1 MNALELHEY
10 TNAIK
15 LNKMIH
21 SDLINATEKS
31 QLTKYKKQI
40 ANRQVCVYY
49 KFARDCYGVGN
60 HGRVFA
66 NNSLSLQ
73 SFRKEIRHTLAE
85 EFYIDIDIVNAHPNF
100 LQQLCV
106 QHKWEHKYLAHYIE
120 KRERVLNELQK
131 HYKITADVAKN
142 SILTIIN
149 GGEGLEDT
157 HSFIVEFKKE
167 MKAVRD
173 NLMNAEPDLVKYVN
187 DKRRKKSSNL
197 SGTVIS
203 IKLCDIENTILMSM
217 LDFFRSKQLIV
228 GVLVFDGLMVEK
240 NDIINDDLL
249 NECCKYVNE
258 KLGWTIKLAIKPM
271 KMGFDLSIFDKEDYD
286 NVKKRFEIDIAK
298 VNQSDLFIRCIGDEI
313 NLINTTSLKHT
324 YNNWWCYYNGER
336 KKFLKLWLEDPT
348 IRTYEKVD
356 FLPYPRICSDDT
368 FNLFTGLAGSKLRY
382 EEEGDIEPVL
392 LHIKKLTGNDE
403 ASFMY
408 FMKWLADMIQNPG
421 KLNGVAIV
429 FKSEQGAGKNI
440 FLDFFGNKILGKEYF
455 FSTCEFERLVGTF
468 ANGRKNK
475 ILINMD
481 ETSGKES
488 FSLSEK
494 IKSFITEETLKYE
507 QKGIDSITM
516 NNFAR
521 WIFTTNNET
530 PIKIELS
537 DRRFVVFECDSSVC
551 KNTKYFKDLA
561 EAFNDD
567 QIACSFYKALM
578 SIDLSNFDPINDRP
592 ITEVYKDIQQVNV
605 PDLFYF
611 LDYYINSFNLQTYF
625 IATSAILDSYK
636 NFCEKNGYKVIHPN
650 PRSLGRALG
659 KIKGFEEGRT
669 SNHRGFNLNP
679 QKVREF
685 INTKFSNDV

>member
-1 MNALELHEY
+1 MNTLGLKEY

-15 LNKMIH
+15 LNKLIH
-21 SDLINATEKS
+21 SDLINKTEKA

-40 ANRQVCVYY
+40 ANRQVSVYY
-49 KFARDCYGVGN
+49 EFARDCYGVGN
-60 HGRVFA
+60 HGRIFA

-85 EFYIDIDIVNAHPNF
+85 EFYVDIDIVNAHPNF
-100 LQQLCV
+100 LQQLCE
-106 QHKWEHKYLAHYIE
+106 QHKWEHKCLAQYIE
-120 KRERVLNELQK
+120 KREEVLNELHN
-131 HYKITADVAKN
+131 HYSITVDNAKK

-149 GGEGLEDT
+149 GGEGLDDSHE
-157 HSFIVEFKKE
+157 FISKFKKE

-173 NLMNAEPDLVKYVN
+173 NLMNAEQDLVKYVN
-187 DKRRKKSSNL
+187 DKRRKKTTNL
-197 SGTVIS
+197 GGSVIS
-203 IKLCDIENTILMSM
+203 IKLCDIENSILMSM
-217 LDFFRSKQLIV
+217 MDFFRSKQLTI
-228 GVLVFDGLMVEK
+228 GVLVFDGLMLEK
-240 NDIINDDLL
+240 NHLINDDLL
-249 NECCKYVNE
+249 DECCEYVNE
-258 KLGWTIKLAIKPM
+258 KLGWRIKLAIKPM
-271 KMGFDLSIFDKEDYD
+271 TMGFDLSIFDKEDYD
-286 NVKKRFEIDIAK
+286 NVKKQFEIDVAK
-298 VNQSDLFIRCIGDEI
+298 VNQSDMFIRCIGEEI
-313 NLINTTSLKHT
+313 TLITPAKLKHT
-324 YNNWWCYYNGER
+324 YNNLWCYYNGER
-336 KKFLKLWLEDPT
+336 KKFLKLWLDDPT

-368 FNLFTGLAGSKLRY
+368 FNLFTGLEGSKLRCK
-382 EEEGDIEPVL
+382 EGDIDHVL
-392 LHIKKLTGNDE
+392 LHIKKLTGNNE

-408 FMKWLADMIQNPG
+408 FMKWLADMVQRPG
-421 KLNGVAIV
+421 KLNGVAVV

-507 QKGIDSITM
+507 QKGIDSITL

-521 WIFTTNNET
+521 WIFTTNNDT

-551 KNTKYFKDLA
+551 KNTKYFKELA
-561 EAFNDD
+561 SVFNDD
-567 QIACSFYKALM
+567 QVACSFYKALM
-578 SIDLSNFDPINDRP
+578 DIDLSDFDPINDRP
-592 ITEVYKDIQQVNV
+592 ITEVYKDIQGVNI

-611 LDYYINSFNLQTYF
+611 VDFYMNSFGDADVEVYPSNVYPK
-625 IATSAILDSYK
+625 YK
-636 NFCEKNGYKVIHPN
+636 QFCEQNGYKFVYT
-650 PRSLGRALG
+650 SVSTLSRALN
-659 KIKGFEEGRT
+659 KIDGFVSDHNGFERILKI
-669 SNHRGFNLNP
+669 SPPKIRDYL
-679 QKVREF
+679 K
-685 INTKFSNDV
+685 TKFPK